1 MTTTQ
6 YFVFVAITIEK
17 VCMSMSDSIDDDTA
31 TGGSDTAVQITMV
44 ESTCT
49 K

>member
-17 VCMSMSDSIDDDTA
+17 VCMSDSNDDDTA

>member
-17 VCMSMSDSIDDDTA
+17 VCMSDSNDDDTA
-31 TGGSDTAVQITMV
+31 TGGSTQQYRSQWSSQPVQN
-44 ESTCT
+44 